1 MYYGLFFLAL
11 LITII
16 AQAYVTSSYNKYLKV
31 RNSANIT
38 GSEVARKI
46 LDKNGLTNVKVNI
59 NQGLMTDNYDPK
71 NKCVNLSNAVY
82 NGNSITSLA
91 VAAHECGHAIQ
102 DKNGYGPLRLRH
114 SLIPLVTISS
124 YAGYLAIMIGII
136 ASIFEIIMVGIIL
149 ECVILFFEFVTL
161 PVEFNA
167 SSRALIQLGEGYLT
181 NDEVK
186 KARTVLKAAA
196 LTYVASAANSA
207 IQILRL
213 VLMFGGR
220 RRD

>member
-1 MYYGLFFLAL
+1 MYYSLFFLAL

-16 AQAYVTSSYNKYLKV
+16 AQAYVTSSYNKYLKK
-31 RNSANIT
+31 RNSINMT
-38 GSEVARKI
+38 GAEVARKI
-46 LDKNGLTNVKVNI
+46 LDKNGLANVKVNI
-59 NQGLMTDNYDPK
+59 NQGLMSDHYDPK

-82 NGNSITSLA
+82 NGASITSLA

-102 DKNGYGPLRLRH
+102 DKDSYGPLKLRH
-114 SLIPLVTISS
+114 SLIPFVTFSS

-136 ASIFEIIMVGIIL
+136 ASIFEIIIVGIIL
-149 ECVILFFEFVTL
+149 ECVILLFELITL

-167 SSRALIQLGEGYLT
+167 SSRALKQLGEGYLN

-186 KARTVLKAAA
+186 NATTVLRAAA
-196 LTYVASAANSA
+196 LTYVASTANTA